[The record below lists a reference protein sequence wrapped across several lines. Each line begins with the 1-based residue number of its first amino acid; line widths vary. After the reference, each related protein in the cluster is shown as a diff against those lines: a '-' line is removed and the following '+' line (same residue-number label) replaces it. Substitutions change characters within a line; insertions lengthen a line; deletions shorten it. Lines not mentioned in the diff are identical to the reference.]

1 VCMRPRRDP
10 DMRLAWVPIDRY
22 FEAVEARDWAEID
35 RLQSHIRPYGYAGL
49 GFDQCP
55 ETARM
60 SAPARPGS
68 GGYGAR
74 GGRVPDPERKRRRV
88 PGKLYAGAGAA

>member
-1 VCMRPRRDP
+1 MQLR
-10 DMRLAWVPIDRY
+10 WVPIDRY
-22 FEAVEARDWAEID
+22 FEAAEERDWAEID
-35 RLQSHIRPYGYAGL
+35 RLQSRIRPYGYAGS

-60 SAPARPGS
+60 TARPRPDS

-74 GGRVPDPERKRRRV
+74 GGRIPDPNRTRRRIV
-88 PGKLYAGAGAA
+88 GRRYGGNAA